1 MTAPLDGV
9 RVLDLTRFV
18 SGPHATQMMGDF
30 GADVVKVEPPGI
42 GDATRALDRMAGEP
56 DSLFAITLNRCK
68 RSLALDL
75 YSDEGKAVLADL
87 AQAADVLVE
96 NFRPGTME
104 RMGFGW
110 DRLHELN
117 PRLILVRISGFGQT
131 GPWAERAAYDPVI
144 QALSGLQELTGPA
157 DGPPTVAG
165 TIVTDYLTGL
175 HAVIGTLTALQSR
188 ERTGIGQWV
197 DVSMLDGT
205 TTLLNTVLSEY
216 LMFGRAKSRQG
227 NKNPVSVPSHTFP
240 CSCGGFVHIT
250 AANDSD
256 FRRICKVMGRPELA
270 DDERFAT
277 MEGRKVNHVE
287 CERIVTDW
295 TMTKNADEVERL
307 MLEQRLASAKV
318 ATIREVAE
326 NPQLAHRGHFVEVEH
341 PTQGRV
347 PVTGPAVRFSGT
359 PVREDR
365 HIPLAGEH
373 TEEVLRDWLGY
384 GKEQCA
390 ALRNA
395 GVTAHA
401 SATNSGNV

>member
-1 MTAPLDGV
+1 MTAPLEGV

-30 GADVVKVEPPGI
+30 GADVVKVEPPGT
-42 GDATRALDRMAGEP
+42 GDATRALDRMAGKP

-75 YSDEGKAVLADL
+75 YADDGKAVLADL
-87 AQAADVLVE
+87 AKVADVMVE
-96 NFRPGTME
+96 NFRPGTLE
-104 RMGFGW
+104 RMDFGW

-175 HAVIGTLTALQSR
+175 HAVIGTLTALQAR
-188 ERTGIGQWV
+188 ERTGKGQWV

-205 TTLLNTVLSEY
+205 TTLMNTVLSEY
-216 LMFGRAKSRQG
+216 LMFGRAKRRQG

-240 CSCGGFVHIT
+240 CGCGGFVHIT

-256 FRRICKVMGRPELA
+256 FAKICKVMGRPELA
-270 DDERFAT
+270 EDVRFAT
-277 MEGRKVNHVE
+277 MEARKLNYVA
-287 CERIVTDW
+287 CEQIVTDW
-295 TMTKNADEVERL
+295 TMTRNAAEVERL
-307 MLEQRLASAKV
+307 LLEQRLATAKV
-318 ATIREVAE
+318 ATIKDVAE

-341 PTQGRV
+341 PTQGRF
-347 PVTGPAVRFSGT
+347 PVTGPAVRFSET

-365 HIPLAGEH
+365 HVPLAGEH
-373 TEEVLRDWLGY
+373 SEKVLREWLGY
-384 GKEQCA
+384 DAERCKT
-390 ALRNA
+390 LRDT
-395 GVTAHA
+395 GVTAWP
-401 SATNSGNV
+401 